1 MALAPSTFCAIL
13 EINEFDQ
20 KASPGDRM
28 KKIIATAIIVFA
40 LAFAFASGITPTYV
54 VNAPGVAT
62 GIGAKLLCSSRY
74 VSGLSPQQSYDDLV
88 QYSSILQ
95 YLDVDYDESEKTVT
109 TSLFGLGRTTA
120 SYYPGVG
127 CYTDFEGFEAR
138 ANANLQPMPVFNSRW
153 PHGTRVDTID
163 VEMQRQLSAM
173 VSQDN
178 GNGLDTRALLVVKNG
193 DIVAEA
199 YAQGAG
205 PETPLLGWSMAKSL
219 MSVMLGNLAWRGLLD
234 VDEAP
239 GLEGWAGDER
249 ADIRIRDLLT
259 MTDGLDFSEVYEP
272 GSDATSMLF
281 TEPSASGYAIGRPAL
296 HPPGTQFNYSSG
308 TANILSRIYF
318 NRTGGT
324 LASSLADYRQHIAG
338 PLSFQHTVFEP
349 DARGVL
355 VGSSYFYA
363 SARDWARLG
372 QMMLQG
378 GVLNGKRIVSEAWVE
393 QSTRPNSSRNQ
404 KDYGY
409 QWWLNTGESSPRWP
423 DLPADAYAAQGNRQ
437 QSLMVIP
444 SENLVIVRL
453 GWTSGEYP
461 ANERFAQIVEALR

>member
-1 MALAPSTFCAIL
+1 
-13 EINEFDQ
+13 
-20 KASPGDRM
+20 M

-40 LAFAFASGITPTYV
+40 LAFAFASGITPGYV
-54 VNAPGVAT
+54 VSAPGVAA

-74 VSGLSPQQSYDDLV
+74 VSGLSAEQSFDDLT
-88 QYSSILQ
+88 QYSSLLQ
-95 YLDVDYDESEKTVT
+95 YLDVDYDESDKVVT

-127 CYTDFEGFEAR
+127 CYTDYEGFEAR
-138 ANANLQPMPVFNSRW
+138 ASANLQPMPVFNSRW
-153 PHGTRVDTID
+153 PHGTRVETID
-163 VEMQRQLSAM
+163 AGMQRQLSAM

-178 GNGLDTRALLVVKNG
+178 GEGLNTRALLVVKDGN
-193 DIVAEA
+193 IVAEA

-239 GLEGWAGDER
+239 GFESWAGDER

-259 MTDGLDFSEVYEP
+259 MTDGLDFAEVYDP
-272 GSDATSMLF
+272 GSDATRMLF
-281 TEPSASGYAIGRPAL
+281 TEASASGYALGRPAL
-296 HPPGTQFNYSSG
+296 HAPGTQFNYSSG
-308 TANILSRIYF
+308 TANILSRVYF

-324 LASSLADYRQHIAG
+324 LTSSLADYRQHIAG
-338 PLSFQHTVFEP
+338 PMSFQHTVFEP

-355 VGSSYFYA
+355 VGSSYLYA

-378 GVLNGKRIVSEAWVE
+378 GVLNGQRIVSEDWVE
-393 QSTRPNSSRNQ
+393 QSTQPNDSRNQ

-437 QSLMVIP
+437 QSVTVIP
-444 SENLVIVRL
+444 SENMVIVRL
-453 GWTSGEYP
+453 GWTSGRYP
-461 ANERFAQIVEALR
+461 ANERFAQIVAALR

>member
-1 MALAPSTFCAIL
+1 
-13 EINEFDQ
+13 
-20 KASPGDRM
+20 M

-54 VNAPGVAT
+54 INAPGVAA

-74 VSGLSPQQSYDDLV
+74 VSGLSPEQSFDDLT

-95 YLDVDYDESEKTVT
+95 YLDVDYNETDKVVT

-127 CYTDFEGFEAR
+127 CYTDYDGFEAR
-138 ANANLQPMPVFNSRW
+138 ANANLQPMPEFSSRW
-153 PHGTRVDTID
+153 PHGTRVETID
-163 VEMQRQLSAM
+163 ADLQRQVSAM

-178 GNGLDTRALLVVKNG
+178 GNGLNTRALLVVKNG
-193 DIVAEA
+193 NIVAEA

-205 PETPLLGWSMAKSL
+205 PDTPLLGWSMAKSL
-219 MSVMLGNLAWRGLLD
+219 MSVMLGNLAYRGLLD

-239 GLEGWAGDER
+239 EFDSWAGDER

-259 MTDGLDFSEVYEP
+259 MTDGLDFSEVYDP

-281 TEPSASGYAIGRPAL
+281 TEASASGYAMGRPAL

-308 TANILSRIYF
+308 TANILSRIHF

-324 LASSLADYRQHIAG
+324 LVSSLTDYRQHIAG
-338 PLSFQHTVFEP
+338 PMSFQHTVFEP

-378 GVLNGKRIVSEAWVE
+378 GVLNGERIVSESWVE
-393 QSTRPNSSRNQ
+393 QSTRPNNSRNQ
-404 KDYGY
+404 QDYGY
-409 QWWLNTGESSPRWP
+409 QWWLNTDNRWP

-437 QSLMVIP
+437 QSMMVIP
-444 SENLVIVRL
+444 SEDLVIVRL
-453 GWTSGEYP
+453 GWTSGRYP
-461 ANERFAQIVEALR
+461 ANERFAEIVEALR